1 MANEVCC
8 SLSTDVEMTAIPS
21 TPVKEN
27 KDINCISDPAPRQVS
42 DNELQVLQECL
53 HRWRTE
59 VEQDVK
65 GKPFYQGLNYMHFYN
80 VHKLFLLLLSCFL
93 LTLLIEC

>member
-21 TPVKEN
+21 TPVKE

-42 DNELQVLQECL
+42 DNELQILQECL

-65 GKPFYQGLNYMHFYN
+65 GRSYYQRAK
-80 VHKLFLLLLSCFL
+80 V
-93 LTLLIEC
+93 